1 MFVVSPRDAT
11 IVELLLDITC
21 IKPRYMLGWYL
32 NYLLLCYVVFS
43 VYQLLRRRIGNKAMI
58 LLAAVA
64 VIGFFI
70 SPTELQAEQSLSFMA
85 GVFLFENKESVILGR
100 LKTRSWMVMV
110 AAFLVGT
117 VAFLLKQLD
126 LLDFSYWVNL
136 LQMIY
141 KFGWAVMLLTG
152 VWMLMKRFSLI
163 PAALIGKYSYEIY
176 LTHGYLFALMH
187 SIATIPLFVI
197 CVGITSA
204 GLHCGINYM
213 RKISS

>member
-85 GVFLFENKESVILGR
+85 GVFLSENKESVILGR

-110 AAFLVGT
+110 AAFLV
-117 VAFLLKQLD
+117 
-126 LLDFSYWVNL
+126 
-136 LQMIY
+136 
-141 KFGWAVMLLTG
+141 
-152 VWMLMKRFSLI
+152 
-163 PAALIGKYSYEIY
+163 
-176 LTHGYLFALMH
+176 
-187 SIATIPLFVI
+187 
-197 CVGITSA
+197 
-204 GLHCGINYM
+204 
-213 RKISS
+213 